1 MTNRIF
7 TIPISEMA
15 VKPSAIFLAKHHTS
29 VRWWSV
35 SLGFAAHTHHFNII
49 GAKNNLFFEHC
60 EPCVYYRDKTCPGGE
75 KVLLNSRPNNSYV
88 RNPYGNETSVYN
100 GVFCRKLFDDPEKQK
115 NLKEGVKGVSVTLP
129 DYFLTSAR
137 DYQEYSNNGKLKFS
151 FLRQDLLEE
160 NNEDSYWNA
169 SPAPFPNTYESS
181 GDICVGSNSI
191 GDLGDFGRLQDVFL
205 NQIYNYDLFYTSNYG
220 LNDLESCLRVMNF
233 DKFLEVTLKKRRGGD
248 KHVLVPESAARNG
261 IVRKILPPIYE
272 KIWIDAREDTIYLTH
287 SNGNNYTLPLDLS
300 GEPVPVPVPVES

>member
-7 TIPISEMA
+7 TIPLSEMA

-49 GAKNNLFFEHC
+49 GVKNNLFFEHC
-60 EPCVYYRDKTCPGGE
+60 EPCVYYRDKTCHGGE
-75 KVLLNSRPNNSYV
+75 KVLLNSRSNANSSRTTY
-88 RNPYGNETSVYN
+88 ESTIHIYN
-100 GVFCRKLFDDPEKQK
+100 GVFCRKLFDDPEKRK

-129 DYFLTSAR
+129 DYFLTSGR
-137 DYQEYSNNGKLKFS
+137 DYQEYTDNGRLMFS

-181 GDICVGSNSI
+181 GDICVGKNSI
-191 GDLGDFGRLQDVFL
+191 EDLGDFGRLQDVFL
-205 NQIYNYDLFYTSNYG
+205 NQIYNYDLFYPSNYG

-233 DKFLEVTLKKRRGGD
+233 DKFLEATLKRRGGQRR
-248 KHVLVPESAARNG
+248 HVLVPENAARNG
-261 IVRKILPPIYE
+261 IVRKILPPVYE
-272 KIWIDAREDTIYLTH
+272 KIWIDGNDNLVHLTH

-300 GEPVPVPVPVES
+300 GEPVLVPVPVES